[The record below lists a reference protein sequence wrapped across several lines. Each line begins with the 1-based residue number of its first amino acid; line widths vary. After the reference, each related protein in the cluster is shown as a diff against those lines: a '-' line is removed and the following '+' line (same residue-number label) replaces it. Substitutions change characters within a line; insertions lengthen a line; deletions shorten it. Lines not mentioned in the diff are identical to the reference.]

1 MCVLF
6 NVSNGCKV
14 MSVILFDVFNGY
26 SSSIK
31 KLNRLIWKGMSNI
44 YHWQK
49 MTFSKLRFSR

>member
-44 YHWQK
+44 YH
-49 MTFSKLRFSR
+49 

>member
-31 KLNRLIWKGMSNI
+31 EINK
-44 YHWQK
+44 
-49 MTFSKLRFSR
+49 